1 MSQTAVFKHET
12 DPFTMNPTS
21 LLELSPA
28 AYYLY
33 GYIKSKP
40 SGWVFHKQNIIKE
53 IKMGKHTFYRGL
65 KELEDNGYLI
75 REQINEKGKFGVVV
89 YTLLSTGKKGK
100 HRVPKNRIRKIG
112 THNNINIYLDE
123 EKNEKEKKK
132 SQGDNR
138 KYPYGVT
145 SLEATMNL
153 NDIMEM
159 SKAKTKEAKERK
171 EKKQEQRAS
180 AFTDKKNNAVI
191 LEEYLYSL
199 LSEKDAKHA
208 RNYKEPESIYKFAND
223 CKNVGI
229 TELRD
234 QKLVLKF
241 FVENWES
248 LCNTLSEIHYC
259 SMERYPNLFNIVWC
273 FYKVGL
279 LTGGFGLHINRKLF
293 KKGDN

>member
-1 MSQTAVFKHET
+1 MPQTAVFKHET

-21 LLELSPA
+21 LLDLSPA

-40 SGWVFHKQNIIKE
+40 SGWVFHTKNILKE
-53 IKMGKHTFYRGL
+53 VKMGRYTFYRGL
-65 KELEDNGYLI
+65 KELEDNGYLT
-75 REQINEKGKFGVVV
+75 REQIKEKGKFGIVV
-89 YTLLSTGKKGK
+89 YTLLSTCKKEN
-100 HRVPKNRIRKIG
+100 HRVLKNSIRKIS

-123 EKNEKEKKK
+123 EKNKNKKEK

-145 SLEATMNL
+145 SLEDTMNL
-153 NDIMEM
+153 NDIMEK

-180 AFTDKKNNAVI
+180 AFDKRKTNAVL
-191 LEEYLYSL
+191 LEEYFYSL

-208 RNYKEPESIYKFAND
+208 RTYKEPESIYKFASD

-229 TELRD
+229 TELKD

-241 FVENWES
+241 FVENWEN
-248 LCNTLSEIHYC
+248 LRNTLSEMHYC
-259 SMERYPNLFNIVWC
+259 SMEMYPNLFNIVWC

-279 LTGGFGLHINRKLF
+279 LTGGFGFHINRKLF